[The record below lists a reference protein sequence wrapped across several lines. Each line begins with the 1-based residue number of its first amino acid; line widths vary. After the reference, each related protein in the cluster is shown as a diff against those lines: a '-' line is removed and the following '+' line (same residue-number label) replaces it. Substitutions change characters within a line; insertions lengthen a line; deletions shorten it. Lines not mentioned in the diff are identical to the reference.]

1 MLVRIKGKVED
12 ILQQVGTS
20 KEGKHWA
27 KKTYVIRDTMY
38 KKDEY
43 NKLVHVQEFG
53 QLDPNAT
60 TAEFENFVFKS
71 NHLIDEEVDL
81 ACYLETNKFGFT
93 NVDYGKEYANIDKP
107 KEDKQGGVVYA
118 STTPSSES
126 HLSDLLDQA
135 AADERAAAKSTYNGP
150 DAFGPTNPE
159 ASSVLPF

>member
-38 KKDEY
+38 NKEEY
-43 NKLVHVQEFG
+43 NTIVHVQDFG
-53 QLDPNAT
+53 KLDPNAT

-71 NHLIDEEVDL
+71 NHTVGEDVDL

-93 NVDYGKEYANIDKP
+93 NVNYGKEYADIDKP
-107 KEDKQGGVVYA
+107 KENAGTGNVDKPDAQPA
-118 STTPSSES
+118 PAE
-126 HLSDLLDQA
+126 QP
-135 AADERAAAKSTYNGP
+135 TYNGP

-159 ASSVLPF
+159 ASSALPF